1 MAKLTRLQRSNNAHK
16 RLEKK
21 HDKKRLSS
29 KGRERDIAF
38 VKTTYHSRVLYT
50 QKKIGRVLSQKE
62 KRAAYEDI
70 IKTFF

>member
-1 MAKLTRLQRSNNAHK
+1 MAMTRLQRSNLAHS

-38 VKTTYHSRVLYT
+38 TKSTYHSRVLYT
-50 QKKIGRVLSQKE
+50 QKKIGRVLSAKE
-62 KRAAYEDI
+62 KKAAYEDV